1 MRTLQIWHQFIMDSS
16 FLPCLE
22 RHRAGGRRRGQGGGI
37 VCPWGQHLPTQQPW
51 NERRLVNRG
60 PFTPHVARP
69 LRLMTVTSNRKQKR
83 RNLCLII
90 FCCLLESLIKS
101 TDCYTRSWSTTTW
114 RGTKCSE
121 DELFQKEPVPPARL
135 QRVLFAECSVSR
147 EKCNE
152 GKWLSEFKWAHPGKF
167 RRIIS
172 RSACCSLCSI
182 KWGVSACLF
191 EAWWPSINWPRLTTG
206 AGSEA
211 FSSGPWDL

>member
-1 MRTLQIWHQFIMDSS
+1 MAPVHYGQFLLTLFRKAPSWGQA
-16 FLPCLE
+16 E
-22 RHRAGGRRRGQGGGI
+22 GTGRRHRVPMGPAPPHPAALEWEAPGEPG
-37 VCPWGQHLPTQQPW
+37 PFHSP
-51 NERRLVNRG
+51 RG
-60 PFTPHVARP
+60 PSTEVNDGHFKPKAEEAKFMSHH
-69 LRLMTVTSNRKQKR
+69 
-83 RNLCLII
+83 